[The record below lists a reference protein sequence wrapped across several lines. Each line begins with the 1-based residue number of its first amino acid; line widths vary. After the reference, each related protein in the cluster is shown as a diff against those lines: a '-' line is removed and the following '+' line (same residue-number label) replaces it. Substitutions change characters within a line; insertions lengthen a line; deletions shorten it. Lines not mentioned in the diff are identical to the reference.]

1 MLFRS
6 QVIVNLVS
14 NALKFTPAGGS
25 VTVTFQE
32 MRRRDGRAHYLVR
45 VRDTGKGIDPQFL
58 GRIFRPF
65 EQEDGSIAPTF
76 GGSGLGMAIADSL
89 VRLMGGE
96 IVIDSEVGRGSDM
109 SVYLALD

>member
-1 MLFRS
+1 MAFAVELKECEDRFVVGDRLRLG

-89 VRLMGGE
+89 VLSL
-96 IVIDSEVGRGSDM
+96 IHI
-109 SVYLALD
+109 